1 MTTKISGEQKVP
13 KLSPSPPPQPT
24 RQTAAL
30 PILTLRLRAVG
41 NGQFVNL
48 RDNQM
53 SRENDQLV
61 PKEKVIYLT

>member
-1 MTTKISGEQKVP
+1 
-13 KLSPSPPPQPT
+13 
-24 RQTAAL
+24 
-30 PILTLRLRAVG
+30 LRAVD